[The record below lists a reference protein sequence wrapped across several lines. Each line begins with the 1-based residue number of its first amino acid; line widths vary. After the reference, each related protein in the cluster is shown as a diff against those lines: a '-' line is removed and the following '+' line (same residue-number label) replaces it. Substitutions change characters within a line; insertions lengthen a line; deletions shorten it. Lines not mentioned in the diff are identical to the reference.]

1 MENERMNRGGS
12 VFLIKVYSYE
22 GKNIN
27 GIVYDVSSN
36 VRYEYSNMTQLLLR
50 IEELLEQGSDK
61 ELQKNEIFERARHES
76 RFEMVAGSKPWIF
89 DKMRVA
95 ATFRLQ
101 ILFRKYGT
109 WQGVLSSVDSESR
122 NAFRSI
128 LEMTMMMDSE
138 LQAAAAHAEAEVC
151 Q

>member
-1 MENERMNRGGS
+1 MDNDRMNRGGS
-12 VFLIKVYSYE
+12 VFLIKIYSYD
-22 GKNIN
+22 GKNIR

-50 IEELLEQGSDK
+50 IEEILEQENTSDI
-61 ELQKNEIFERARHES
+61 QKQDIFERARHES

-122 NAFRSI
+122 NAFRSV

-138 LQAAAAHAEAEVC
+138 LQAAAANAEAEVC